1 MLTLNI
7 KAVMNAREIYNHN
20 AFLCNHGFSY
30 YTASRLL
37 NNKVKSISHSQLEK
51 LCMLLRCTPND
62 LYVWNGA
69 NSMMNNNNQPLSQ
82 LQQIAVKP
90 PTNQIFNNL
99 PLQKVLELRN
109 SIDAVVNNEPSNQ
122 NTSV

>member
-20 AFLCNHGFSY
+20 AFLCNHGFNY

-37 NNKVKSISHSQLEK
+37 NNKVKSISHSQLET
-51 LCMLLRCTPND
+51 LCLLLHCTPND
-62 LYVWNGA
+62 LYTWSGA
-69 NSMMNNNNQPLSQ
+69 NAKMVNSSQPLHQ
-82 LQQIAVKP
+82 LLPIAVKP
-90 PTNQIFNNL
+90 PTNQVYNNL
-99 PLQKVLELRN
+99 PLHKVLELRN

-122 NTSV
+122 NTSM

>member
-20 AFLCNHGFSY
+20 AFLCSHGFTY
-30 YTASRLL
+30 FTASRLL
-37 NNKVKSISHSQLEK
+37 NNKVKSISHTHLEK

-69 NSMMNNNNQPLSQ
+69 NSMLNNANQPLSQ
-82 LQQIAVKP
+82 LTAITVKP
-90 PTNQIFNNL
+90 PTHNVYTNL
-99 PLQKVLELRN
+99 PLNKVLELRN
-109 SIDAVVNNEPSNQ
+109 SIDEVVKHAK
-122 NTSV
+122 